1 MIAEDQYL
9 ETKVMT
15 ATPWQ
20 LHLMV
25 VDAAIRK
32 ATQAESALA
41 KNDFESAHFSLNACR
56 DCVTELLGGLN
67 GEQMPEV
74 VSQLRALFGFV
85 YRNLVEADML
95 HDGTRILDAVR
106 VLRMHRE
113 TWVSLA
119 EKLRDE
125 NPITPASGERKS
137 WET

>member
-32 ATQAESALA
+32 GTQAEAALERG
-41 KNDFESAHFSLNACR
+41 DFEAAHFALNSSR

-67 GEQMPEV
+67 GEQLPEV

-95 HDGTRILDAVR
+95 RDTNRIADAVR
-106 VLRMHRE
+106 ILRTHRE
-113 TWVSLA
+113 TWLALA

-125 NPITPASGERKS
+125 APAAPATEERRS